1 MSSPE
6 NHPPAGTRA
15 TKSPADGFSR
25 RTKIHEGHDVQVYL
39 RTLRDFVMIQTGAAL
54 AAFALQGGVGLTGV
68 DLFQRQRSIRRH
80 VACPD
85 RRLRLTDA
93 DVERKGREGRKEI
106 LSLLC
111 VLCDLCV

>member
-25 RTKIHEGHDVQVYL
+25 RTKIHEGHDVQVYLRDL

-80 VACPD
+80 VAQRLFQSARPSNRDAAGTLGAAQSD
-85 RRLRLTDA
+85 RNALIA
-93 DVERKGREGRKEI
+93 GGR
-106 LSLLC
+106 
-111 VLCDLCV
+111 